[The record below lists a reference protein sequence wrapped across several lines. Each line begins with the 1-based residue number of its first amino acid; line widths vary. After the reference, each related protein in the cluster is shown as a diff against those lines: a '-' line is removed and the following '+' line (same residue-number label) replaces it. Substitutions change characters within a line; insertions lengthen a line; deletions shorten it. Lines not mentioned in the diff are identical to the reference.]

1 MRLMFLVGSYWP
13 AQDGVSQVTQ
23 YLAEGL
29 AKKHEVLVLAQRKPT
44 MIEKEEHQEV
54 NIERIYV
61 ERSHYWRYMQG
72 EKKRARRRVKEYQPD
87 VLIVVGIQN
96 WGYDWFKKE
105 LDSYPGKKV
114 LMTHGCSCLREYNV
128 ADKIKAVK
136 IRRRI
141 LADLLDVYHEWYGF
155 RYKKSLEKDMAKFEL
170 VTYLFEEEKLHQY
183 TKKLGLNNDMI
194 LENATEDFFFDR
206 KAYLVDD
213 QKETVFINV
222 SNYEERKNQRMILEA
237 FYKADLPNTRLDLIG
252 FHENDYVHEL
262 RNLQAKLQRE
272 CKNNPQANIWTGL
285 RREQVLNIY
294 KNADVYVCASK
305 WEAMS
310 ISLCEAAAAG
320 LTILSTKVGHVAQI
334 PGVHLFSTEDELVKL
349 MRDLYADSDLRRRS
363 GKLANEFAEN
373 NYRIQSKVDMLENAL
388 LKMCGKE

>member
-44 MIEKEEHQEV
+44 MIEKEEHLGV

-61 ERSHYWRYMQG
+61 ERSPYWECMQG
-72 EKKRARRRVKEYQPD
+72 EKKKARRRVKEYQPD

-96 WGYDWFKKE
+96 WGYDWFKKD
-105 LDSYPGKKV
+105 LDSFPGKKV
-114 LMTHGCSCLREYNV
+114 LMTHGCSCLREYKIT
-128 ADKIKAVK
+128 DKIRALRV
-136 IRRRI
+136 RRRI
-141 LADLLDVYHEWYGF
+141 VADLLDVYHEWYGA
-155 RYKKSLEKDMAKFEL
+155 RYKKSLKIDMTKFDL

-183 TKKLGLNNDMI
+183 TKNLGLNNDMI

-213 QKETVFINV
+213 EKEIVFINV
-222 SNYEERKNQRMILEA
+222 SNYEERKNQKMILEA
-237 FYKADLPNTRLDLIG
+237 FYKADLSNTRLDLIG

-262 RNLQAKLQRE
+262 RDLQTKLQRE
-272 CKNNPQANIWTGL
+272 CQNNPQANIWTGL

-294 KNADVYVCASK
+294 ENADVYVCASK

-334 PGVHLFSTEDELVKL
+334 PGVHLFSTVDELVKL
-349 MRDLYADSDLRRRS
+349 MRDLYADPNLRSRS
-363 GKLANEFAEN
+363 GKLANEFAED
-373 NYRIQSKVDMLENAL
+373 NYRIQNKVDILEKELLRIYNA
-388 LKMCGKE
+388 K